1 MLYWKLV
8 DIRHP
13 LNARPKWRADEI
25 QEDGMN
31 SDQLSGKWKQVTGK
45 VKEKWGKLTDSDLN
59 VIEGRQDQLVGK
71 VQERYGIAKEE
82 AQKQVHAFVTALD
95 DKAFGEQGRTT
106 STTTTT
112 TETKTHKA
120 GQN

>member
-1 MLYWKLV
+1 MPG
-8 DIRHP
+8 R
-13 LNARPKWRADEI
+13 KWHADEI

-45 VKEKWGKLTDSDLN
+45 VKEKWGKLTDSDLS

-95 DKAFGEQGRTT
+95 EKAFDDRG
-106 STTTTT
+106 TTTTKTT
-112 TETKTHKA
+112 TETKTHRA

>member
-1 MLYWKLV
+1 
-8 DIRHP
+8 
-13 LNARPKWRADEI
+13 
-25 QEDGMN
+25 MN

-59 VIEGRQDQLVGK
+59 VIEGRQDQLIGK

-95 DKAFGEQGRTT
+95 DRAFNEHGSTT

>member
-1 MLYWKLV
+1 
-8 DIRHP
+8 
-13 LNARPKWRADEI
+13 
-25 QEDGMN
+25 MN

-45 VKEKWGKLTDSDLN
+45 AKEKWGKLTDSDLTE
-59 VIEGRQDQLVGK
+59 IQGRQDQLVGK

-95 DKAFGEQGRTT
+95 DKAFNDRAE
-106 STTTTT
+106 TTTTRTT
-112 TETKTHKA
+112 TETKTHRA

>member
-1 MLYWKLV
+1 
-8 DIRHP
+8 
-13 LNARPKWRADEI
+13 
-25 QEDGMN
+25 MN

-45 VKEKWGKLTDSDLN
+45 VKEKWGKLTDSDLS

-82 AQKQVHAFVTALD
+82 AQKQVHSFVSTLD
-95 DKAFGEQGRTT
+95 ENI
-106 STTTTT
+106 STTD
-112 TETKTHKA
+112 ERNADKTRRA